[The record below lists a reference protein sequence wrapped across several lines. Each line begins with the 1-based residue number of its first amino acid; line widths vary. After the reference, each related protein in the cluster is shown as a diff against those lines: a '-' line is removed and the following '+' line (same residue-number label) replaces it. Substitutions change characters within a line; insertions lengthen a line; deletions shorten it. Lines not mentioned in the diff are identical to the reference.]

1 MGFLTL
7 ILQIL
12 SYVFFYFLTLLVP
25 VLLIVAFL
33 TLVERKVIG
42 SSQRRLGPNTIGFFG
57 LTQPIAD
64 GLKLFCKETILPTNA
79 NIILFL
85 ATPVFVFFFSILNWL
100 VIPFKYG
107 LVFADIDL
115 GVLYFFA
122 ISSLSVYGIVL
133 AGWSSNSKYA
143 FLGALRSAAQMIAYE
158 VSIGLILIS
167 VLFCVSSLNFSEIV
181 YFQETIWFII
191 PHFGA
196 FILFFISALAETNRA
211 PFDLPEAEA
220 ELVSGYNVEYSA
232 MSFALFFLAEYA
244 NIILVSTLISLI
256 FLGGWSGPIFTTF
269 FFMLKILFNMILFI
283 WVRTT
288 LPRFRYDQ
296 LMRLGWKVFL
306 PLSLG
311 LIFKIGRAHV

>member
-1 MGFLTL
+1 MNSMLVTL
-7 ILQIL
+7 VLKTL
-12 SYVFFYFLTLLVP
+12 SYIFFYFFALIVP
-25 VLLIVAFL
+25 VLLIVAYL

-79 NIILFL
+79 NLIIFL
-85 ATPVFVFFFSILNWL
+85 VTPVAIFFFSLLNWL
-100 VIPFKYG
+100 IIPFKYG

-115 GVLYFFA
+115 GILYFFA

-167 VLFCVSSLNFSEIV
+167 VLFCVSSLNLSEIV
-181 YFQETIWFII
+181 YYQETVWFIF
-191 PHFGA
+191 PHFCA
-196 FILFFISALAETNRA
+196 FILFFVSALAETNRA

-244 NIILVSTLISLI
+244 NIILISTLITLI
-256 FLGGWSGPIFTTF
+256 FFGGWTF
-269 FFMLKILFNMILFI
+269 FKFSILTFVIKIIFILILFI

-288 LPRFRYDQ
+288 LPRF
-296 LMRLGWKVFL
+296 
-306 PLSLG
+306 ST
-311 LIFKIGRAHV
+311 IN